1 MIKNYDEF
9 LKEELPLNEEN
20 MKMIN
25 ETAEKIAEEIKSK
38 GDIDEGLLGG
48 LVGGLT
54 GVAIG
59 PAIGQAICKA
69 LGITTGI
76 LYNLL
81 NSRAFTTAVASYIGY
96 KN

>member
-1 MIKNYDEF
+1 MVKTYEEF

-20 MKMIN
+20 MKVIN
-25 ETAEKIAEEIKSK
+25 EAAEKIAEELKNN

-48 LVGGLT
+48 IVGGLT
-54 GVAIG
+54 GVTIG

-69 LGITTGI
+69 LGITNGL

-81 NSRAFTTAVASYIGY
+81 NSRVFTTAVASYIGY
-96 KN
+96 KS